1 MRENLLTAA
10 PITKLTVQQFVE
22 EYDPTLE
29 DSYRRQC
36 VIDNVPSLLEILD
49 TAGQEEYT
57 ALREQWIRDSQLFV
71 IVYDV
76 TRQSSFESAPEKL
89 FRQVMETRGKLD
101 ATFSPGLV
109 CLVGNK
115 CDVNDKREVS
125 TYDGKALARKLG
137 CSFMETS
144 AKTRTNVEE
153 AFFAVVR
160 ADRRRQQVAEEKELK
175 WQKENLGDQAKSSK
189 GGFFKKWLR
198 RK

>member
-1 MRENLLTAA
+1 MD
-10 PITKLTVQQFVE
+10 V
-22 EYDPTLE
+22 YDPTLE

-49 TAGQEEYT
+49 TAGQEDYI

-76 TRQSSFESAPEKL
+76 TRKSSFEASPEKL
-89 FRQVMETRGKLD
+89 FNKVMEGKGKLD
-101 ATFSPGLV
+101 ATFNPSLV

-115 CDVNDKREVS
+115 CDLNDRREVS
-125 TYDGKALARKLG
+125 TFDGKALAQKLG
-137 CSFMETS
+137 CSYFETS

-153 AFFAVVR
+153 AFFSVVR
-160 ADRRRQQVAEEKELK
+160 ADRRRKQEAEDKEVK
-175 WQKENLGDQAKSSK
+175 WQKENLVDQSKSGNMS
-189 GGFFKKWLR
+189 FLKKLLR

>member
-1 MRENLLTAA
+1 M
-10 PITKLTVQQFVE
+10 E

-57 ALREQWIRDSQLFV
+57 ALREQWIRDSQLFLV
-71 IVYDV
+71 VYDV
-76 TRQSSFESAPEKL
+76 TRQSSFEAAPEKL
-89 FRQVMETRGKLD
+89 VRQILETKGKLD
-101 ATFSPGLV
+101 ATFGPRLV

-115 CDVNDKREVS
+115 CDLPDRREVS
-125 TYDGKALARKLG
+125 TFDGKALAQRLG
-137 CSFMETS
+137 CLFVETS

-160 ADRRRQQVAEEKELK
+160 ADRKRKREAEDRELK
-175 WQKENLGDQAKSSK
+175 WQRENLGDQSKSGNVS
-189 GGFFKKWLR
+189 FFKKILR

>member
-1 MRENLLTAA
+1 M
-10 PITKLTVQQFVE
+10 QQFVE

-76 TRQSSFESAPEKL
+76 TRQSTFEAAPQKL
-89 FRQVMETRGKLD
+89 FKQVMETKGKLD
-101 ATFSPGLV
+101 ANFRPGLV

-115 CDVNDKREVS
+115 CDLADKREVS
-125 TYDGKALARKLG
+125 TYDGKALAQKLG

-153 AFFAVVR
+153 AFFSVVR
-160 ADRRRQQVAEEKELK
+160 ADRKRQREVENRELK
-175 WQKENLGDQAKSSK
+175 WQKENLGDQSKSSNVS
-189 GGFFKKWLR
+189 FFKKILR